1 MARPTSISN
10 EQILDA
16 ARAVFLE
23 QGFEASTAQIAREA
37 GVSEGSI
44 FKRFQTKEALF
55 RAAMGIPELPI
66 ERLLEG
72 RAGTGDVREG
82 LVEISVEIIRFFRV
96 LVPRLMRL
104 WAHTCAH
111 PMELTKGKES
121 PPLRAHRLLTAYLA
135 EEMER
140 GRLRKTD
147 PKVMAR
153 MLIGTLHNFVFFEV
167 VGLKEEGD
175 SEAFARD
182 VVDLLWKGV
191 AP

>member
-10 EQILDA
+10 EQILEA
-16 ARAVFLE
+16 AREIFLE
-23 QGFEASTAQIAREA
+23 QGFEASTAQIAQKA

-44 FKRFQTKEALF
+44 FKRFQTKEGLF
-55 RAAMGIPELPI
+55 QAAMGIPEPPF

-72 RAGTGDVREG
+72 RAGVGDVRES

-96 LVPRLMRL
+96 LVPRVMRL

-111 PMELTKGKES
+111 PMEITKGKES
-121 PPLRAHRLLTAYLA
+121 PPLRAHRVLAEYLD

-140 GRLRKTD
+140 GRLRSAD
-147 PKVMAR
+147 AKVMAR

-175 SEAFARD
+175 AEAFARD
-182 VVDLLWKGV
+182 MVDLIWKGA